1 MESLRSFKSRDM
13 PLPRSPKRF
22 RLTAVLLACVVFS
35 QGARNASAQENRRV
49 LVLHEQGR
57 SATAVAS
64 IDREIREVF
73 EKQANYQIDLYVEYM
88 DANLFVDPVS
98 RQRILDGT
106 CKNTAI
112 ISPT

>member
-1 MESLRSFKSRDM
+1 
-13 PLPRSPKRF
+13 
-22 RLTAVLLACVVFS
+22 
-35 QGARNASAQENRRV
+35 
-49 LVLHEQGR
+49 VLHEQGR